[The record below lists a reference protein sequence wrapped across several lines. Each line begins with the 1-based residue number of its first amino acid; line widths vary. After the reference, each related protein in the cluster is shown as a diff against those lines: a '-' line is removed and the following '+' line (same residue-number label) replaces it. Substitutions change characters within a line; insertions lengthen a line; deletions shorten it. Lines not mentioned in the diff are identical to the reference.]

1 MCRALGS
8 PLIEAH
14 YRFTFALFKRLFL
27 YAEKGFSI
35 PPSPLYPTFSK
46 SRSTNHYREVCIP
59 SPNPIHTIGMR
70 SVFNV
75 QTTGRGTAL
84 FSVATMQ
91 PETESVISIAL
102 PTSNERRSPCASD
115 LQQFPPTRHAPH
127 AEQPARPARRRVPNA
142 VQNCRQ
148 APCPFPMSAHRV
160 RRGHRAPLKPR
171 VHRVRR
177 VRLRLPAASKQYVS
191 C

>member
-59 SPNPIHTIGMR
+59 SPSPIHTIGMR

-171 VHRVRR
+171 VHRVH
-177 VRLRLPAASKQYVS
+177 LRLPAASKQYVS